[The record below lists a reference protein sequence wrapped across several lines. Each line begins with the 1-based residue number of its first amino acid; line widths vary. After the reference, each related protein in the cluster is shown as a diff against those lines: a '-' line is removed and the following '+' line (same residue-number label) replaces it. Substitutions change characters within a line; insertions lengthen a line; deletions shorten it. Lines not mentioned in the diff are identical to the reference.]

1 MSDELGSGEI
11 TNRATQQP
19 GYSTKSRNADC
30 DGRPRRQNEGAS
42 SPWLCEPI
50 PLHAGNAQDKPQ
62 LADFISA
69 EGGFSLETMQENPAH
84 PRIIMTPLARNFL
97 DTIEAFRYASYLG

>member
-1 MSDELGSGEI
+1 
-11 TNRATQQP
+11 
-19 GYSTKSRNADC
+19 
-30 DGRPRRQNEGAS
+30 
-42 SPWLCEPI
+42 
-50 PLHAGNAQDKPQ
+50 

-97 DTIEAFRYASYLG
+97 DTIEAFRYVILSRIECHIRSSR